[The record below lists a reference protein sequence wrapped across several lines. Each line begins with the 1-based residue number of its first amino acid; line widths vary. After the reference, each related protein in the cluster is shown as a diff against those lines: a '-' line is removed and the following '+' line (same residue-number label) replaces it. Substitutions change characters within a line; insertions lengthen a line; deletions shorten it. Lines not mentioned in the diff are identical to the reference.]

1 MGSPPSCSCCP
12 DPRSLTQV
20 KTFCA
25 SVATSDVAQWPL
37 GSGGDITPTKAHL
50 PWVARNKYQSDLW
63 ARSNS
68 VSSKCWWDIRRGPR
82 AHSTP
87 ARPQHRRPPA
97 QPAAGT
103 QYSVI
108 QNIPECAPKVTS
120 HARGSQGWVHLG
132 YPQTVPISLFNEE
145 TCVALFGLMF
155 QTTANSVLNLLYPT
169 GHEKHTHST
178 DGYTAGNSPVPAP
191 ALSTS
196 HPFPTFPRE
205 IQLSLLKPQ
214 TTDVPPQNACLETT
228 KGPLHLLSSLVVLV
242 VLAMVG
248 FNWSY

>member
-1 MGSPPSCSCCP
+1 MAP
-12 DPRSLTQV
+12 
-20 KTFCA
+20 KACA
-25 SVATSDVAQWPL
+25 VAGGREELGLEPEVL
-37 GSGGDITPTKAHL
+37 GS
-50 PWVARNKYQSDLW
+50 
-63 ARSNS
+63 
-68 VSSKCWWDIRRGPR
+68 
-82 AHSTP
+82 
-87 ARPQHRRPPA
+87 
-97 QPAAGT
+97 QP
-103 QYSVI
+103 S
-108 QNIPECAPKVTS
+108 
-120 HARGSQGWVHLG
+120 
-132 YPQTVPISLFNEE
+132 
-145 TCVALFGLMF
+145 
-155 QTTANSVLNLLYPT
+155 TTASNHRHQIAVSWWGDNARLLT
-169 GHEKHTHST
+169 GLFSGHEKHTHST